1 VVILDTVTVFSKKF
15 SPALSR
21 DALILFE
28 LARASVRR
36 GLTLAIDKA
45 AICAGMTTMIDDADR
60 ASTQHS
66 LQLAA
71 VAPSTERWNCT
82 RDLAAFT
89 ANKAADGMA

>member
-1 VVILDTVTVFSKKF
+1 MTVSSKKF

-71 VAPSTERWNCT
+71 VVPSTERWNCT
-82 RDLAAFT
+82 RDFSRVHS
-89 ANKAADGMA
+89 